1 MSKHCIACGSGGD
14 CSCDAVWLEEVESSG
29 RLITVNDGTKAY
41 NYVVDETEFVGVD
54 WRSVKFENCYYSF
67 KDYELRY
74 VNLDYL
80 DFTDA
85 NLANSDF
92 SEVSCVN
99 TNFTRANLC
108 EANFEGCNLTG
119 ASFSGADLRWANFSN
134 ANLTGAI
141 LIGADTYEAKFHSAI
156 MTRSTSPKGYL
167 HS

>member
-1 MSKHCIACGSGGD
+1 MSKYCIACGSGGD
-14 CSCDAVWLEEVESSG
+14 CSCDSVWLEEVESSG
-29 RLITVNDGTKAY
+29 RLITVDDGTKTH

-54 WRSVKFENCYYSF
+54 WPRVKFKNCYYSF

-80 DFTDA
+80 NFTDA
-85 NLANSDF
+85 NLPNSDF
-92 SEVSCVN
+92 SEVSCVD

-134 ANLTGAI
+134 ADLTGAN
-141 LIGADTYEAKFHSAI
+141 LIGADTSGAKFYSAI